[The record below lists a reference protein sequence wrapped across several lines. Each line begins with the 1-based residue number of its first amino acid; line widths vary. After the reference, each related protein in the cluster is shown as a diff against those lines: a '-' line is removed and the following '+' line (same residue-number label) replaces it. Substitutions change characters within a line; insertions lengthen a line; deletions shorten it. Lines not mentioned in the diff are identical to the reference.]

1 MDKLNKEL
9 HQYTPFTHEEFYNRY
24 YVHRVAASA
33 VVLNSDK
40 KVLLVKEIRRMEYA
54 WGLPGGILEKQ
65 ESLISGLLREVK
77 EETNCNID
85 PYGILGLTNW
95 AGTSIFKDDPYTQ
108 SGFHFIIA
116 SKFISGE
123 PMPDGEEVF
132 ETGFF
137 SPDELNEL
145 KAPNS
150 ILNFL
155 KSIEDRKYLPLSLSN
170 IENEDKYRI
179 IFSTF

>member
-1 MDKLNKEL
+1 MDNQNKEL

-33 VVLNSDK
+33 VVLNAEK
-40 KVLLVKEIRRMEYA
+40 KILLVKEIRRNEYA
-54 WGLPGGILEKQ
+54 WGLPGGILEKK
-65 ESLISGLLREVK
+65 ESIITGLLREVK
-77 EETNCNID
+77 EETNCDIE

-95 AGTSIFKDDPYTQ
+95 AGASIFKDDPYTQ

-116 SKFISGE
+116 SKYVSGK
-123 PMPDGEEVF
+123 PKPDGEEVF

-137 SPDELNEL
+137 SPDEFKEL
-145 KAPNS
+145 QVPNT
-150 ILNFL
+150 IIKFL